1 VVTRNIEYKSGEIRI
16 YYSCNRSK
24 WEALYP
30 SERWVFTKLAG
41 SEGFLGDVLDVGC
54 ACGGLGAALSQKF
67 RLTSYTGVDINRQAI
82 EWAGKEQ
89 RLPVPATFLAGDI
102 IELNLPEQYDVV
114 VSLSCADWNI
124 ETRKIIEA
132 CWKRVRAGGYL
143 VMSLRLTKGAGLNDI
158 RTSYQYINFSG
169 QDTEPEVANY
179 VVFSFPEVL
188 RLIKSLQPAPASIG
202 AYGYGG
208 TPAATAVTPFKR
220 LVFAVFYLQRRPA
233 AGGQGIEG
241 EFTLPLDLFV

>member
-1 VVTRNIEYKSGEIRI
+1 MTNKNIVYQSPQIKD
-16 YYSCNRSK
+16 YYSCNRST
-24 WEALYP
+24 WEEFYR

-89 RLPVPATFLAGDI
+89 RMPVPATFLAGDI
-102 IELNLPEQYDVV
+102 TELHLPGQYDVV

-124 ETRKIIEA
+124 ETRRIIEA
-132 CWKRVRAGGYL
+132 CWERVRAGGHL
-143 VMSLRLTKGAGLNDI
+143 VMSLRLTDGAGVNDI
-158 RTSYQYINFSG
+158 RTSYQHINFSG
-169 QDTEPEVANY
+169 QDTEAEVANY
-179 VVFSFPEVL
+179 VVVNFPEIL
-188 RLIKSLQPAPASIG
+188 KLLKSLQPAPASIG
-202 AYGYGG
+202 AYGYWGK
-208 TPAATAVTPFKR
+208 PSATAVTPFQR
-220 LVFAVFYLQRRPA
+220 LVFAVFYLQQGTGD
-233 AGGQGIEG
+233 GGQDIEA

>member
-1 VVTRNIEYKSGEIRI
+1 VVTGNIEYKSREIQK
-16 YYSCNRSK
+16 YYSCHRSK
-24 WEALYP
+24 WEEFYP

-89 RLPVPATFLAGDI
+89 RIPVPATFLAGDI
-102 IELNLPEQYDVV
+102 AELNLAEQYDVV

-124 ETRKIIEA
+124 ETRRIIEA
-132 CWKRVRAGGYL
+132 CWERVRAGGYL
-143 VMSLRLTKGAGLNDI
+143 VISLRLTEGAGVNDI

-169 QDTEPEVANY
+169 QDTAAEVANY
-179 VVFSFPEVL
+179 VVGNFPETL
-188 RLIKSLQPAPASIG
+188 RLMKSLQPAPASIG
-202 AYGYGG
+202 AYGYWGK
-208 TPAATAVTPFKR
+208 PAATAVTPFKR
-220 LVFAVFYLQRRPA
+220 LVFAVFYLKRST
-233 AGGQGIEG
+233 AGGGQDIEG
-241 EFTLPLDLFV
+241 EFTLPLDMFV